1 MRPWKLVETNY
12 GAVKHAH
19 YEVAVLPLGAVEPHN
34 LHLPYGMDLFEG
46 ELVGEAI
53 CEAAWNQG
61 AKVILLPT
69 IPYGTQT
76 NQRAFPFAMNLN
88 PSTLSAVISDLV
100 ESLVHHGILKIVL
113 LNSHGGNDLKAT
125 LRELYGR
132 SPAKLFLCNWYQI
145 FADVY
150 HEIFECADDHA
161 GEMETSLALAYWP
174 HLVARNP
181 DGTLAAD
188 EGRKAR
194 CRFEAV
200 NRGWV
205 SITRP
210 WHLLTTNTG
219 AGDPRAA
226 TAEKGRRLLDLVVQR
241 LAGFLVELSA
251 APLDERFPFLP

>member
-88 PSTLSAVISDLV
+88 PSTLSAVIGDLV

-161 GEMETSLALAYWP
+161 GEMETSMGLAHFP
-174 HLVARNP
+174 GLVDLDR
-181 DGTLAAD
+181 AD
-188 EGRKAR
+188 EGTVKRS
-194 CRFEAV
+194 RFEAV

-205 SITRP
+205 EITRP
-210 WHLLTTNTG
+210 WHLLTTNSG

-226 TAEKGRRLLDLVVQR
+226 TAAKGEELTQLVAER
-241 LAGFLVELSA
+241 IGGFLGDLA
-251 APLDERFPFLP
+251 ASPIDDNFPF